1 MTIASQLNIDP
12 AQEVERI
19 AERMRSLL
27 TGSLNRRGFIVAISG
42 GVDSA
47 VSCGL
52 AVRAVGKDRVF
63 GLLLPERDSKSSSS
77 NLGLEV
83 VRKYGIAH
91 QEVNITPALDGL
103 GCYQWRDEAIR
114 NTFPEY
120 TSEWKSKL
128 VIAGDPQSWKRYFKL
143 VVQSPDGQVHEA
155 IPKAKDYLQIV
166 AATNF
171 KQRVRKTL
179 EYFHADRLH
188 YAVVGTP
195 NRLEYDQG
203 FFVKLGD
210 GAADIKPIAHL
221 YKTQVYQLARHLE
234 LPEAICNSIPT
245 TDTFSLPQG
254 QDEFYYVLPYD
265 KLDIA
270 LCALNNGV
278 SAADLARELGIDLAM
293 AEFIYRDIEDKRKA
307 TAPLHW
313 SAIVMDKIS
322 GPQTAPPS
330 VN

>member
-1 MTIASQLNIDP
+1 MTIASQLNLDS

-19 AERMRSLL
+19 AERMRTLL
-27 TGSLNRRGFIVAISG
+27 SGSLNRRGFVVAISG

-83 VRKYGIAH
+83 VKKYGIAH
-91 QEVNITPALDGL
+91 LEVNITPALDGL

-114 NTFPEY
+114 NTFPAY
-120 TSEWKSKL
+120 TSEWKNKL

-221 YKTQVYQLARHLE
+221 YKTQVYQLARYLE

-270 LCALNNGV
+270 LYALNHGV
-278 SAADLARELGIDLAM
+278 PAADLAKELGIDLAM

-322 GPQTAPPS
+322 GPQTTPPG